1 MVKVFEDSREQLGIV
16 MRLERKEELRQ
27 IEREGMKLW
36 TSVFM

>member
-27 IEREGMKLW
+27 IEREGMKL
-36 TSVFM
+36 